1 MIIYFAD
8 RTQNVMGQASTSL
21 PHGLIIVDD
30 TKTEDIETGV
40 ASFDVTISYKES
52 QRLDLEQMTEAGN
65 YVFRSSG
72 EDAECYTIIDA
83 ETDTKAKERHLY
95 CEDAGLDL
103 LNEICGDFE
112 ADSAHNIAWYINQFA
127 SNSGFE
133 IGTNEIPSK
142 TRTLAWTGEQTG
154 TERIRSVATQFDNA
168 EISYSFTIENMQI
181 THRYINIWEKRGVDI
196 GQQLFLNR
204 DIDNIVVKRSV
215 ANLITSVMATGTVLE
230 GEDEPLDLIGY
241 TYDDGDIY
249 LNSSTGV
256 LYSRSGMGKWS
267 RPNGNYIM
275 GNFNYETESQ
285 SELCNRAVSYLKRY
299 SDVEVNYE
307 VDIVRGLETSH
318 IGDRVNII
326 DDAGE
331 IYLSARLLKLDTSI
345 TRGEKLATLGEYLI
359 KTSGIS
365 DRIAD
370 LATQFAQVAG
380 QNQALVN
387 SINILSETM
396 DTMLTLEV
404 DSVLNNTTATL
415 TAHLFNGNK
424 EVTRDHSP
432 SLYKWIRRT
441 ENGEHML
448 GRGYTLEVDLEEIGY
463 AGTVLCRFIR
473 PELFDLTDHML
484 VNITDEN
491 GENIQVAYAGV
502 YSQPL
507 RRRGAKL
514 KALNRAVEET
524 KGLPTLNREVNLYEH
539 EGLEK
544 RIDPIVQHFWT
555 DEDGAH
561 ITEIGQDEFKDH
573 PANGGGN
580 LLARSDGIAIRDGE
594 TVLASFKGDTI
605 SLGEQ
610 APNAQIALC
619 GDEARIRKG
628 TATYNDREV
637 PIVYLNTYP
646 SVGESMLDVEA
657 RRGRLASNGFA
668 GTHYYA
674 VQDDL
679 SSIMQSHHSNNIR
692 AYVDTNANPT
702 AASVSLV
709 AATTGSTT
717 PSRLVIMQ
725 DLSESSKSA
734 GFQNITQL
742 TSPVALTVVSDR
754 RLKEHIKD
762 LDEEASE
769 FIRNLKPVCYRKDGQ
784 IHLGFYAQDVQEV
797 NTMKADIT
805 PQIDDYMGLSYT
817 DLIAPLV
824 RYCQELEKRIEELE
838 GK

>member
-8 RTQNVMGQASTSL
+8 RQQIVTGQASTGL
-21 PHGLIIVDD
+21 PHGLIIIDD
-30 TKTEDIETGV
+30 IKTEDIETGV

-52 QRLDLEQMTEAGN
+52 DRLDLEQMTEAGN

-72 EDAECYTIIDA
+72 NDAECYTIIDA

-127 SNSGFE
+127 SGSGFE

-215 ANLITSVMATGTVLE
+215 ANLITSVMATGSVLE

-249 LNSSTGV
+249 LDSSTGV

-307 VDIVRGLETSH
+307 VDIVRGLENSH

-331 IYLSARLLKLDTSI
+331 VYLSARLLKLDTSI
-345 TRGEKLATLGEYLI
+345 TRSEKLATLGEYLI

-380 QNQALVN
+380 QNQALAN

-404 DSVLNNTTATL
+404 DSVINNDKALL

-544 RIDPIVQHFWT
+544 RIEPIVQHFWT
-555 DEDGAH
+555 DEEGAH

-610 APNAQIALC
+610 APNAQIAFC
-619 GDEARIRKG
+619 GDEARIRKD
-628 TATYNDREV
+628 TATYNDREIPV
-637 PIVYLNTYP
+637 VYLNTYP
-646 SVGESMLDVEA
+646 SDGESILEVEA
-657 RRGRLASNGFA
+657 RRGRLAGNGFT
-668 GTHYYA
+668 GVHFTS

-679 SSIMQSHHSNNIR
+679 TSNMQSHHSNNIR
-692 AYVDTNANPT
+692 AYVYTNANPT
-702 AASVSLV
+702 AALVTLV
-709 AATTGSTT
+709 AATTGTTT
-717 PSRLVIMQ
+717 PSRLLIMQ
-725 DLSESSKSA
+725 DASTSSKSA
-734 GFQNITQL
+734 QFQNITQL

-754 RLKEHIKD
+754 RIKEHIKD

-805 PQIDDYMGLSYT
+805 PQIDDYIGLSYT